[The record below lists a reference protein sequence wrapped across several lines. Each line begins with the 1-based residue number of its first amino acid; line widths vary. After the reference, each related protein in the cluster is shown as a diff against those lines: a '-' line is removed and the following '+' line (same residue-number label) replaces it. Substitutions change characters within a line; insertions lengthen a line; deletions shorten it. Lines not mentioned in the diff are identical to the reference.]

1 MGREIREMEEGSQKT
16 TLSMF
21 FINKHNSIKALMK
34 VPPSRIQSTL
44 KGMLRTVQI
53 KKSFISNPSITACS
67 KKELILSKSLQKMHI
82 RMTKVN
88 TIDLLSFRNF

>member
-44 KGMLRTVQI
+44 KGMLSTVQI
-53 KKSFISNPSITACS
+53 KK
-67 KKELILSKSLQKMHI
+67 
-82 RMTKVN
+82 
-88 TIDLLSFRNF
+88 